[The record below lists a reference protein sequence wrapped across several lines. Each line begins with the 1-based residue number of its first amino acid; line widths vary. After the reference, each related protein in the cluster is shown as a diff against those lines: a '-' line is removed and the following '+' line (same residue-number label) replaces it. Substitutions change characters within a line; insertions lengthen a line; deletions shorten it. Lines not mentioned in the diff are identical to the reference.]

1 MSAQLIQIYYHE
13 DQKAKLYPFAV
24 PHFNQE
30 LTPYFENS
38 CIVSLV
44 KASEAGK
51 VAVCSWKLKDKLTWY
66 VGPHRAI
73 TQEVLDSD
81 YDVLSFTRNTKD
93 HKMMAIA
100 EVWHKGFKVAMQKLV
115 EGIGKRWC
123 WEVKTPIYMNHFS
136 ARRDIYLDYV
146 TDYLDPA
153 INFIE
158 TDPEMNK
165 IAMRDSQYSELN
177 KRGCVTS
184 QYLMERINMG
194 YYPLAPF
201 LLERLFSVYC
211 TNKNINVTWL

>member
-1 MSAQLIQIYYHE
+1 MAELYQIYYHE
-13 DQKAKLYPFAV
+13 DQKAKLFPFAIPLENKV
-24 PHFNQE
+24 
-30 LTPYFENS
+30 LTPYFENDV
-38 CIVSLV
+38 IRRVV

-66 VGPHRAI
+66 VGPHRDI
-73 TQEVLDSD
+73 TPEVLDSD

-93 HKMMAIA
+93 HKMMSIA
-100 EVWHKGFKVAMQKLV
+100 EVWHKGFTAAMQKLV

-136 ARRDIYLDYV
+136 ARRDIYLDYI
-146 TDYLDPA
+146 TNYLDPA
-153 INFIE
+153 IEFIE

-184 QYLMERINMG
+184 QYLMEKINMG

-211 TNKNINVTWL
+211 TNNNIKITWL